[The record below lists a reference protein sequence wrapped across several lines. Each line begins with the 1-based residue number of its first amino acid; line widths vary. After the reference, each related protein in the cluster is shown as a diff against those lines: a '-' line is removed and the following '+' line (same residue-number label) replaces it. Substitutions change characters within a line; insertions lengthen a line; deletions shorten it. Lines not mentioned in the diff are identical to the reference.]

1 MQIVLLDEARFDSFA
16 LNHPNQNYYQS
27 SQYGRFV
34 SKHGYNSY
42 YLGMIDNTNEIKAA
56 TLIIVKNDIE
66 LQDSD
71 IITTNTTVKVGDYKT
86 YKVIVSGDITGTGT
100 ITSTD
105 ISQLKHS
112 QPSNI

>member
-27 SQYGRFV
+27 SQYGRFI

-56 TLIIVKNDIE
+56 TLIIVKNDKNNSKRKMGYAPRGFVIDWNKW
-66 LQDSD
+66 LKKNA
-71 IITTNTTVKVGDYKT
+71 IWGKIWKYITYAFQNWK
-86 YKVIVSGDITGTGT
+86 
-100 ITSTD
+100 
-105 ISQLKHS
+105 
-112 QPSNI
+112 N